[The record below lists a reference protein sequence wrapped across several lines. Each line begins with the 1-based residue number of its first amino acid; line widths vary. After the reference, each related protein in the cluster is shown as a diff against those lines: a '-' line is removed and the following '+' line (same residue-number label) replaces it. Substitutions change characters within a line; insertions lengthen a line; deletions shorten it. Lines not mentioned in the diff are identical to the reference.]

1 MEGRGTRRTDVHRV
15 VRLRSSVAVSDHGMN
30 LEDAVSRGNGM
41 HANRPVTALSSHV
54 FIQRI
59 PSDALDIMGM
69 VLDLMYA

>member
-41 HANRPVTALSSHV
+41 HANRPMTSFVNLD
-54 FIQRI
+54 
-59 PSDALDIMGM
+59 SDEQKKTPFLTCHCSE
-69 VLDLMYA
+69 